1 MALKTKAPVVSHVT
15 NINAYLLEGGDVVV
29 CTRTKP
35 INGAK
40 PIQYGS
46 MMIDK
51 PKTAKNDVGLLL
63 LESHRKAILDECP
76 EMKPFIKR
84 IKGGDEF
91 LYDTERFCL
100 WLEGAPPELVRS
112 SKLVMRRLDGVR
124 AFREGSKRPQTR
136 KLAATP
142 GLFGERRQP
151 TERYL
156 LIPKVSSE
164 GRDYVPI
171 GFEKPSIIASGSALT
186 ISGADLYDFGILS
199 SSMHNSW
206 IRAVAGRMKSDYQYS
221 NKIAYN
227 NFPWPKIEGESRKLA
242 VEAAAQDVLEE
253 RAKHLKPVGQSTL
266 ADLYDPNA
274 MPRGL
279 SEAHRKLDWAV
290 EQCYRKEP
298 FDGDLDKARYLLQM
312 YEQLVLAATPKKL
325 KAKPNGKAKKSR

>member
-1 MALKTKAPVVSHVT
+1 
-15 NINAYLLEGGDVVV
+15 
-29 CTRTKP
+29 
-35 INGAK
+35 
-40 PIQYGS
+40 
-46 MMIDK
+46 
-51 PKTAKNDVGLLL
+51 
-63 LESHRKAILDECP
+63 
-76 EMKPFIKR
+76 MKSFIKR

-91 LYDTERFCL
+91 LNDTERWCL
-100 WLEGAPPELVRS
+100 WLEGAPPELIRRS
-112 SKLVMRRLDGVR
+112 KIVMGRLDGVR
-124 AFREGSKRPQTR
+124 AFRLGSPRLVTQR
-136 KLAATP
+136 LAATP
-142 GLFGERRQP
+142 GVFGERRQP

-156 LIPKVSSE
+156 IIPKVSSE
-164 GRDYVPI
+164 SRDYVPI

-186 ISGADLYDFGILS
+186 ISGAGLYDFGILS

-206 IRAVAGRMKSDYQYS
+206 IRAIAGRMKSDYQYS
-221 NKIAYN
+221 NNIVYN
-227 NFPWPKIEGESRKLA
+227 NFPWPQIEDDSRKRA
-242 VEAAAQDVLEE
+242 VESAAQGVLDE

-279 SEAHRKLDWAV
+279 SEAHRKLDKAV